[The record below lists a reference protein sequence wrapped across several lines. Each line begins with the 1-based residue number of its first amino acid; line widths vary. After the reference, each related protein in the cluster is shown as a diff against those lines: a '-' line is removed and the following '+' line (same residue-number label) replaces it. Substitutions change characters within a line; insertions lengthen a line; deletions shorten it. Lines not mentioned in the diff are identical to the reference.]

1 MTNLMEAKS
10 IRAGYGDKNVLHDV
24 SFTIPEGDIVVL
36 LGANG
41 AGKTTTMRALSGTLP
56 IKGGSVRFAGEEITG
71 ASVPKIVKRGMSLV
85 PQGRGTF
92 PELTVMENLEIGAYQ
107 IRSKKQIDEDIE
119 LWFTR
124 FPRLG
129 ERRTQKAGTLS
140 GGEQQMLAIARA
152 MMSRPQLL
160 LLDEPS
166 LGLAPLIVQELF
178 ELLRQLNKEL
188 GTSMLIVEQSAE
200 LALDIADFGY
210 VLETGHTVLSGPA
223 ADLRANEAVRTA
235 YLGI

>member
-1 MTNLMEAKS
+1 MTNLLEAQS
-10 IRAGYGDKNVLHDV
+10 LQAGYGDKNVLHDV
-24 SFTIPEGDIVVL
+24 TFAIPEGQIVVL

-56 IKGGSVRFAGEEITG
+56 IKGGTVRFAGEETTG
-71 ASVPKIVKRGMSLV
+71 ASVRRLVRRGMSLV

-92 PELTVMENLEIGAYQ
+92 PELTVLENLQIGAYQ
-107 IRSKKQIDEDIE
+107 ISSGKQINADIA
-119 LWFTR
+119 LWFER

-129 ERRTQKAGTLS
+129 ERHAQKAGTLS

-178 ELLRQLNKEL
+178 ELLRQLNSEL
-188 GTSMLIVEQSAE
+188 RTSMLIVEQSAE

-210 VLETGHTVLSGPA
+210 VLETGHTVLSGA
-223 ADLRANEAVRTA
+223 ADDLRANEAVRTA

>member
-1 MTNLMEAKS
+1 MTNLMEARS
-10 IRAGYGDKNVLHDV
+10 LRAGYGDKNVLHDV
-24 SFTIPEGDIVVL
+24 SFTIPQGQIVVL

-56 IKGGSVRFAGEEITG
+56 LKGGTVRFAGEEIAGT
-71 ASVPKIVKRGMSLV
+71 SVPKIVKRGMSLV

-92 PELTVMENLEIGAYQ
+92 PELTVLENLQIGAYQ
-107 IRSKKQIDEDIE
+107 ISSKKQIAEDIE

-129 ERRTQKAGTLS
+129 ERRAQKAGTLS

-178 ELLRQLNKEL
+178 ELLRQLNQEL

-223 ADLRANEAVRTA
+223 DELRANEAVRTA